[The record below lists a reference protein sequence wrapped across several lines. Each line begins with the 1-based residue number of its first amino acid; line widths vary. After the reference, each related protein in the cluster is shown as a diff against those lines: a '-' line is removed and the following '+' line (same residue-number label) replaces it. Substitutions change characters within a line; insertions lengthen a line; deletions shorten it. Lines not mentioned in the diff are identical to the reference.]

1 MQWAGPVSD
10 RAPHR
15 LLFALAASA
24 LVHTG
29 VMQAV
34 EGAAARRAQRVAPAQ
49 LTVTLP
55 LPRVELSQQVAAQ
68 PPAEQPIRMYT
79 RQTAS
84 NEIAQEPRQ
93 RPATPEPA
101 LLPMPMPAHS
111 SHAAQTTHGEAVMTQ
126 VSDPTYYGARSLD
139 VYPRALGALDLG
151 ALAASGKVRATVY
164 IDESG
169 VVNDVRAVQAANL
182 DAEQA
187 ARDLLMR
194 ARFSPAYKDGR
205 VVKAQVVVSLE

>member
-1 MQWAGPVSD
+1 MSD
-10 RAPHR
+10 RAPRR

-24 LVHTG
+24 LVHTA

-55 LPRVELSQQVAAQ
+55 PPRAELSQQVAAQ
-68 PPAEQPIRMYT
+68 PPAELPIRTYT
-79 RQTAS
+79 RQSAS

-111 SHAAQTTHGEAVMTQ
+111 SHAALTTHGEAVMTQ

-169 VVNDVRAVQAANL
+169 IVNDVRAIQAANL